1 MGNSAD
7 FETRDNDNKIN
18 LLGRKLWWVSIV
30 VILLSF
36 CAYALTAFRTITWW
50 DNAEYSLAAITFG
63 VTHPPGS
70 LLTVLLGWL
79 VTKNPLGLTAIFKLN
94 LLAGLG
100 ASITTAILVQTA
112 VRYRRNLTYENSG
125 VQPRPNS
132 RAFVVGAIL
141 GGLAY
146 AFSETTW
153 TYSTK
158 LSPYIFTALFS
169 SAIMWALFRWWED
182 SSSEKSMQ
190 WLFVIALLFGL
201 DFSVHRTNML
211 LVPAAFLWIVV
222 GNWRVFKSIWSW
234 IFSILGFVIGLS
246 FQLIII
252 PMAAGNP
259 YLNGGDPSTIGRFWY
274 YVSLK
279 QFGGN
284 WLLDIFPRK
293 APFWSYQLHDY
304 FNTFSAN
311 FFSTKFELGIWGIF
325 PAIFGVFGL
334 VLLWKSN
341 RRLAIATIILFIIA
355 SLGAIMYFNLP
366 ENYFRS
372 NDRHYMPSF
381 VIFAFWII
389 LGCGYFIGAISGLLR
404 KTRWTIAIP
413 ALFIIWVLPS
423 YQLARNYHSQDC
435 SRNYFTYDFA
445 HNLIATL
452 PERAILFTNGDA
464 DTFNPWYLQGGE
476 KMRPDVSIVNLP
488 LLNMPSYVAQVLA
501 NNPDMVISLTSAEI
515 ENLTVRPWTDTTVSI
530 SARCDRQALNIPDSI
545 SLPDS
550 VAFHITP
557 NIMDKY
563 LLAQD
568 WMLLQIIAAN
578 AWQRPIYFAMT
589 VSPDNLRW
597 VAPYLRSEGV
607 AQRLLPVASPEVDT
621 RILSTN
627 LMEKYLYRG
636 LADSTIPLDEFTK
649 NIDMNYYPIFIEL
662 AMAKSRAGDIAGCE
676 QTIRFLQKAIPE
688 NRIGPLPESI
698 VGALGMACQSQTNR

>member
-1 MGNSAD
+1 MGNSAG
-7 FETRDNDNKIN
+7 FEPRDNDKQIN
-18 LLGRKLWWVSIV
+18 LSGHKLLWVSIFV
-30 VILLSF
+30 MLLSF
-36 CAYALTAFRTITWW
+36 CVYALTAFRTITWW

-79 VTKNPLGLTAIFKLN
+79 VTKIPLGLTAIFKLN
-94 LLAGLG
+94 LLAGLA
-100 ASITTAILVQTA
+100 ASLTTAILVQTA
-112 VRYRRNLTYENSG
+112 VRYRRNLTFEKSG
-125 VQPRPNS
+125 VQPRYNS
-132 RAFVVGAIL
+132 WSFIIGSIL

-169 SAIMWALFRWWED
+169 STIVWVLLRWWED
-182 SSSEKSMQ
+182 SGSEKSMQ
-190 WLFVIALLFGL
+190 WLFVIGLLFGL

-222 GNWRVFKSIWSW
+222 GNWRVLKSVWSW
-234 IFSILGFVIGLS
+234 LSGILGYVIGLS
-246 FQLIII
+246 VQLLLI
-252 PMAAGNP
+252 PMAATNP
-259 YLNGGDPSTIGRFWY
+259 YLNGGDPSTIGRFWD

-284 WLLDIFPRK
+284 WLLNIFPRK

-311 FFSTKFELGIWGIF
+311 FFSTGFNLGIWGIF
-325 PAIFGVFGL
+325 PVIFGVFGFI
-334 VLLWKSN
+334 LLWKSN
-341 RRLAIATIILFIIA
+341 RRLAIATIILFVIA
-355 SLGAIMYFNLP
+355 SLGAILYFNLP

-381 VIFAFWII
+381 VIFACLII
-389 LGCGYFIGAISGLLR
+389 LGCGYFVGAISSLLQ
-404 KTRWTIAIP
+404 KARWAIVIP
-413 ALFIIWVLPS
+413 ALFLIWVLPS

-445 HNLIATL
+445 HNLMATL

-476 KMRPDVSIVNLP
+476 KERPDVSIINLP
-488 LLNMPSYVAQVLA
+488 LLNMPSYVSQVLA
-501 NNPDMVISLTSAEI
+501 NNPDLVISLTSAEI
-515 ENLTVRPWTDTTVSI
+515 ENLNVRPWTDTIVSI
-530 SARCDRQALNIPDSI
+530 SARCNQQTMNIPDNISI
-545 SLPDS
+545 PDS

-557 NIMDKY
+557 NIVDKY

-568 WMLLQIIAAN
+568 WMLLQIITAN

-589 VSPDNLRW
+589 VSEDNLCW
-597 VAPYLRSEGV
+597 VAPYLRSEGA
-607 AQRLLPVASPEVDT
+607 AQRLIPMQSPAID
-621 RILSTN
+621 RQIMSDN
-627 LMEKYLYRG
+627 LMGKYLYRG
-636 LADSTIPLDEFTK
+636 LADSSMPLDKFTK
-649 NIDMNYYPIFIEL
+649 DITTSYYPLFINL
-662 AMAKSRAGDIAGCE
+662 ATADAQAGDIKAC
-676 QTIRFLQKAIPE
+676 QNTIKFMKETLPI
-688 NRIGPLPESI
+688 NRLGPLPESFTEAI
-698 VGALGMACQSQTNR
+698 NSACDK